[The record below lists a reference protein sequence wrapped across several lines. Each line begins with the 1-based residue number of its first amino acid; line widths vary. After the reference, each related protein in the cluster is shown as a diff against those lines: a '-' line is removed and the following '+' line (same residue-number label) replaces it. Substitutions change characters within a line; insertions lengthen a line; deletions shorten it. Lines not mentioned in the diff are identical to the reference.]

1 MIKNNQLHFLLFF
14 ISPLLLAHLPE
25 KSKPTWKQYYRFGI
39 VNNVSSFGVSNY
51 ARLKRTTKT
60 NYHDIRFFGNF
71 FENNTNLVLRQKS
84 SRKLLSLDKFYSFNT
99 LLLEKNTLS
108 DIHIRYHSNQGFGL
122 FIKDLEIIDLNI
134 ELGIAFD
141 NSDYLNTQKKTSYFK
156 AGNFIDVKLYPI
168 TLKFELEYFKQ
179 VIIEFENYNLSR
191 INFLGEFI
199 TPLRKNLSLTLGL
212 INQSYIENIFK
223 NENNLFFANISFSN
237 HLGWKF

>member
-1 MIKNNQLHFLLFF
+1 MIKNHPFHILLII
-14 ISPLLLAHLPE
+14 ISSLLLAHSPE

-51 ARLKRTTKT
+51 ARLKRTTLT

-71 FENNTNLVLRQKS
+71 FQDNTNLVLRQKS

-99 LLLEKNTLS
+99 LLLEKNTLN

-122 FIKDLEIIDLNI
+122 FIKDLDIIDLNI

-156 AGNFIDVKLYPI
+156 SGSFLDVKLG
-168 TLKFELEYFKQ
+168 TVFFKLEFEYFKQ
-179 VIIEFENYNLSR
+179 VIVEFKKDNLSR

-199 TPLRKNLSLTLGL
+199 IPLKSNLSLTLGL
-212 INQSYIENIFK
+212 INQSYSEDIFK
-223 NENNLFFANISFSN
+223 RENNLIFANFSFSK
-237 HLGWKF
+237 HLGWEF

>member
-1 MIKNNQLHFLLFF
+1 LIISYQFHFLLII
-14 ISPLLLAHLPE
+14 ISSLLLAHSPE

-51 ARLKRTTKT
+51 ARLKRTTQT

-71 FENNTNLVLRQKS
+71 FEDNTNLVLRQKS

-99 LLLEKNTLS
+99 LLLEKNTLN

-122 FIKDLEIIDLNI
+122 FIKDIDIIDLNI

-156 AGNFIDVKLYPI
+156 TGSFLDVKLYPAS
-168 TLKFELEYFKQ
+168 LKFEIEYFKQ
-179 VIIEFENYNLSR
+179 VIVEFEKDNLSR

-199 TPLRKNLSLTLGL
+199 IPLNRTLSLTVGL
-212 INQSYIENIFK
+212 INQSYSENIFRH
-223 NENNLFFANISFSN
+223 ENNLIFANFSFSK
-237 HLGWKF
+237 HLGWEF

>member
-1 MIKNNQLHFLLFF
+1 LIKNNPFHFLLFI

-25 KSKPTWKQYYRFGI
+25 KSKPTWKQYYRCGI

-51 ARLKRTTKT
+51 ARLKRTTQT

-122 FIKDLEIIDLNI
+122 FVKDMDIIDLNI

-156 AGNFIDVKLYPI
+156 AGSFIDVKLSPAK
-168 TLKFELEYFKQ
+168 LKFELEYFKQ
-179 VIIEFENYNLSR
+179 VQIELEKDNLSR

-199 TPLRKNLSLTLGL
+199 IPLKKNISLTLGL
-212 INQSYIENIFK
+212 INQSYSENIFK
-223 NENNLFFANISFSN
+223 HENNLIFANFSFSK
-237 HLGWKF
+237 HLGWEF